1 LMTNFALNESY
12 LNTAQ
17 LRSSVVSLAEGIG
30 YIPDTDTSSR
40 AVVRLS
46 FTTNTTPRD
55 SIIGLPA
62 YTKFTSTVDDIT
74 YTFQTIETYYA
85 TDNGSGYYEFK
96 DANGSNQITLYEG
109 TQRTKTF
116 LAGEYV
122 DNPVYIIP
130 DSTIDADTVTV
141 NVYETGTS
149 SVSTNYQSVANITTV
164 SAESSVYILKE
175 SPNGFFELSFGDGKT
190 FGVAP
195 SAGNRIEVTY
205 LSTKGADANGAVTF
219 SPVSS
224 VSVGG
229 VNATLNVQTISTSKG
244 GEDKESIE
252 AIKKNAPYQYATQN
266 RMVTADDYA
275 SLILR
280 NYSTLVKDVMA
291 WGGEDN
297 LDPEFGAV
305 YVSILFED
313 NVEDA
318 VKDST
323 KRGIV
328 DLAKQLAITSF
339 NIRFLDPVETFIEL
353 DTFFQFNPKLTDQTI
368 NAVQTSTVNLISN
381 FFGDEYG
388 LFNKSFRRSNLL
400 ADIDDSNSAILSSRA
415 DVRMQQRFVP
425 SAPNV
430 IKVINDLTN
439 SALTVAEIDYVVDL
453 LTRRKYDAAA
463 KFLVDNEYST
473 SNYTVT
479 RTTLSNTSV
488 TSKQTLRFPVAIA
501 APDDEFY
508 RITSTEFTLYGKS
521 CILRN
526 KLKTNALQVVSTA
539 GDIIVDDIGSYEP
552 GTGAVTIKYFNPS
565 NISGGATAIKLS
577 AVPANQSAISP
588 TRNNLLKFD
597 NDKSSTL
604 GVIVTA
610 TN

>member
-149 SVSTNYQSVANITTV
+149 SVSTNYQSVSNITTV

-313 NVEDA
+313 NVEDE

-501 APDDEFY
+501 APDDEFH

-521 CILRN
+521 CIVRN
-526 KLKTNALQVVSTA
+526 KLKTNALEVVSTD
-539 GDIIVDDIGSYEP
+539 GDIVVDDIGSYEP

-565 NISGGATAIKLS
+565 NISGGATAVKLS